1 MKFEKLLAI
10 VGLEPVFETGL
21 LLAGAVDALA
31 VRQQLGRWVKEGR
44 LYQLRR
50 GLYAL
55 ASPFRKVIPHPF
67 LLANRLVRDSYV
79 SLQSALEHHGLIPE
93 HAPVITSV
101 TTRRPGRFITP
112 LGTFDYRHLKTDLFN
127 GYRRDLVAEGQA
139 AEVATPA
146 KALADLIY
154 LEPDADDRNFLSEL
168 RLEGLDRVGVPALR
182 TALASRPKLR
192 RSLRHLEDMA
202 REEDDYKAL

>member
-1 MKFEKLLAI
+1 MRFERLLAI
-10 VGLEPVFETGL
+10 VGAEPVFETGL

-31 VRQQLGRWVKEGR
+31 VRQQVGRWVKEGR

-55 ASPFRKVIPHPF
+55 APPYRKVIPHPF

-93 HAPVITSV
+93 HTPVITSV
-101 TTRRPGRFITP
+101 TTRRPGRFVTP
-112 LGTFDYRHLKTDLFN
+112 LGIFDYRHLKADLFT
-127 GYRRDLVAEGQA
+127 GFRRELVAEDQA
-139 AEVATPA
+139 ADIATPA

-154 LEPDADDRNFLSEL
+154 LEPDADRPGFLSSL
-168 RLEGLDRVGVPALR
+168 RLEGLDGIGVAALR
-182 TALASRPKLR
+182 TALSARPKLR

-202 REEDDYKAL
+202 HEESAYEAL